1 MNVRVLILTCCLG
14 LSVSPSFAQPVR
26 VAASVP
32 PLTWLAQQIG
42 GERIS
47 VVNVVE
53 PGQDPH
59 MFEPT
64 PRLMADLAESR
75 LFLTCGMPY
84 ELIIKEKI
92 KSQNPSILFVDTS
105 QSVVLREEECSHAEE
120 HDHHAMD
127 PHIWLDPR
135 NAVIMGANICAALK
149 QADGEGGEYYSTR
162 QADLTSKLSELHK
175 RLFERLAPCR
185 GTSFY
190 IYHPAFGYFAE
201 AYGLKQVSVEVEG
214 KEPSARQLAAL
225 VDRAKKERVRV
236 VFAQRQFSTRSA
248 EMLAQAIG
256 GKIVLLDDLA
266 PNIIENLDA
275 ISFKFMEAIEGE
287 KKRL

>member
-1 MNVRVLILTCCLG
+1 MNVKFLATLFLLC
-14 LSVSPSFAQPVR
+14 SFAPVVSAQPLKVS
-26 VAASVP
+26 ASVP
-32 PLTWLAQQIG
+32 PLAWLAQQIG

-47 VVNVVE
+47 VVNVVA

-59 MFEPT
+59 TFEPT

-84 ELIIKEKI
+84 ELKIKEKI
-92 KSQNPSILFVDTS
+92 KSQNPGIVFVDTS
-105 QSVVLREEECSHAEE
+105 QSLVMREEECSHAEE

-135 NAVIMGANICAALK
+135 NAAIMGENICAALTEVDK
-149 QADGEGGEYYSTR
+149 PGKEFYASR
-162 QADLTSKLSELHK
+162 QRELASGFVQLHK
-175 RLFERLAPCR
+175 RLSERLAPYR
-185 GTSFY
+185 GTPFY
-190 IYHPAFGYFAE
+190 IYHPAFGYFAD
-201 AYGLKQVSVEVEG
+201 AYGLKQVAVEVEG
-214 KEPSARQLAAL
+214 KEPSARQLSAL
-225 VDRAKKERVRV
+225 VERAQKELVRV

-256 GKIVLLDDLA
+256 GKIVLLDDLT

-275 ISFKFMEAIEGE
+275 ISLKFVEAIEGE
-287 KKRL
+287 KKRP